1 MSSGNL
7 NKPGEKI
14 SVLNAGTLSMIYEK
28 GFLRYISTG
37 RDEIL
42 RMIYSAVRAR
52 NWLTIAPLIEDE
64 KIESGPDSFTITLR
78 CLYRSDDINFR
89 ADYAIEGK
97 NDNSLTLTMN
107 GEYIGR
113 SEKNRIGFC
122 VLHPVESCA
131 GTICII
137 GHSDGSFEK
146 SAFPEEIS
154 PNQPFKDIKKMEW
167 QAGDARCLLT
177 FSGDI
182 FETED
187 QRNWTDASFKTY
199 STPLSLPF
207 PVIVSKGEKIFQ
219 KIELRVEITG
229 TGIIKEIDKTIHF
242 QIDLSNRSILPQV
255 GTGHSSRVIPLSA
268 NEVAI
273 LKKADLDHY
282 RVDLHL
288 YNPSW
293 RQDADFAVNDA
304 VNLEIPVEFVLFFS
318 EDAINQTVEFTDWVN
333 NSHPEIALVT
343 ILDKN
348 SQTTPSELADPVIK
362 LIKSALPGV
371 KTCCGTNSNFAQ
383 LNRKKPESVLNDYI
397 CYSIH
402 PQEHASDDTTLIE
415 NLKAQEYTVKSA
427 DKFAN
432 GKGVWI
438 SPVTIQRRFNANLT
452 HFELPYK
459 GDGVPPQV
467 DPRLMSLFGAC
478 WAAGSLKYLCESGVK
493 GITYFETAGERGMI
507 QGDYPSRW
515 PEKFNST
522 QGMIFPVFHL
532 FRFFLHDKSFEVIK
546 SHSSDSLKADVIALS
561 DGKHMKIIV
570 INFTTETLEVI
581 FTGITGELRIRRL
594 NAETYARAASDPDW
608 IENTEAAGITFSEKI
623 LIDPFSLNFIDD
635 FS

>member
-1 MSSGNL
+1 MSSENL
-7 NKPGEKI
+7 KKQEKKI
-14 SVLNAGTLSMIYEK
+14 SVLNAGKLSMIYKK
-28 GFLRYISTG
+28 GSVRYISAG
-37 RDEIL
+37 RVEIL
-42 RMIYSAVRAR
+42 RMIYSAVRDK
-52 NWLTIAPLIEDE
+52 NWLTITPLIEDE
-64 KIESGPDSFTITLR
+64 KVESGTDSFTITLR
-78 CLYRSDDINFR
+78 CLYRSDEINFM
-89 ADYAIEGK
+89 ADYVIEGN

-122 VLHPVESCA
+122 VLHPVEECA
-131 GTICII
+131 GVRCVI

-154 PNQPFKDIKKMEW
+154 PHQPFLDIKKMEW
-167 QAGDARCLLT
+167 QAGNARCSLT

-207 PVIVSKGEKIFQ
+207 PVILNQGEKVFQ
-219 KIELRVEITG
+219 KIELRVEVTD
-229 TGIIKEIDKTIHF
+229 TGIVKEKDQIIHLE
-242 QIDLSNRSILPQV
+242 IDLSNRGILPQV
-255 GTGHSSRVIPLSA
+255 GTGHSSRKIPLSA
-268 NEVAI
+268 NEIAI

-288 YNPSW
+288 YSPTWKQN
-293 RQDADFAVNDA
+293 ADFAVNDA
-304 VNLEIPVEFVLFFS
+304 VNLGIPVEFVLFFT
-318 EDAINQTVEFTDWVN
+318 EDAINQAVEFTDWVN
-333 NSHPEIALVT
+333 ISHTEIALVT
-343 ILDKN
+343 ILDKD
-348 SQTTPSELADPVIK
+348 SRATPSEMADPVIK

-371 KTCCGTNSNFAQ
+371 RTCCGTNANFAQ

-427 DKFAN
+427 NKFAG
-432 GKGVWI
+432 GKGIWI
-438 SPVTIQRRFNANLT
+438 SPVTIQRRFNPSLT
-452 HFELPYK
+452 NFELPYK

-467 DPRLMSLFGAC
+467 DARLMSLFGAC
-478 WAAGSLKYLCESGVK
+478 WAAGSLKYLCESGVS

-515 PEKFNST
+515 PEKFSSAP
-522 QGMIFPVFHL
+522 GMIFPVFHL
-532 FRFFLHDKSFEVIK
+532 LRFFLHDKSFEVIK
-546 SHSSDSLKADVIALS
+546 SHSSDSLKADVIAIS
-561 DGKHMKIIV
+561 DGKHIKIIV
-570 INFTTETLEVI
+570 INFTIETLEVI
-581 FTGITGELRIRRL
+581 FTGITGEFRIRRL
-594 NAETYARAASDPDW
+594 NAETFAEAASDSDW
-608 IENTEAAGITFSEKI
+608 IENTKTAWIKVSEKI
-623 LIDPFSLNFIDD
+623 LIGPFSLNFIDD